1 MDKNTDKPSAVA
13 FLPNRDDYGGTEE
26 MILLHFKSENNIL
39 IMDPQFWSLIN
50 RKLKTNRR

>member
-13 FLPNRDDYGGTEE
+13 FLPNRDDYRGTEE
-26 MILLHFKSENNIL
+26 MILMHFKSENNIL
-39 IMDPQFWSLIN
+39 IMDPQFWPLIN

>member
-1 MDKNTDKPSAVA
+1 MDKNTDKPSAVT
-13 FLPNRDDYGGTEE
+13 FLPDRDDDGGTEE

-50 RKLKTNRR
+50 RKLKTNRS